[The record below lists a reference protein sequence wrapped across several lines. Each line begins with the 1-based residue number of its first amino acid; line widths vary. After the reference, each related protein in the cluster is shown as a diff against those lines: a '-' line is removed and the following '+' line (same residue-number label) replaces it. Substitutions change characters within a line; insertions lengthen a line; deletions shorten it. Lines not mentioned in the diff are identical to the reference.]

1 MLRYIGLIL
10 VLLLVAVV
18 ILSIFRLR
26 LPIRKTILLMLIPLT
41 LAMLVFDGYLTAL
54 PIVEYNKNLVLGI
67 HIGSIP
73 IEDFGYLLVVVLL
86 GPALFERFI
95 HNDNRKK

>member
-1 MLRYIGLIL
+1 
-10 VLLLVAVV
+10 
-18 ILSIFRLR
+18 
-26 LPIRKTILLMLIPLT
+26 MLIVLT

-67 HIGSIP
+67 YVGSIP
-73 IEDFGYLLVVVLL
+73 IEDFGYLLVVILL

-95 HNDNRKK
+95 QNEERKK

>member
-1 MLRYIGLIL
+1 MFKYTTLIFTL
-10 VLLLVAVV
+10 LIVIISLLLVFS
-18 ILSIFRLR
+18 LK
-26 LPIRKTILLMLIPLT
+26 LPNRKTTLLMLIVLT

-67 HIGSIP
+67 YVGSIP
-73 IEDFGYLLVVVLL
+73 IEDFGYLLVVILL

-95 HNDNRKK
+95 QNEERKK